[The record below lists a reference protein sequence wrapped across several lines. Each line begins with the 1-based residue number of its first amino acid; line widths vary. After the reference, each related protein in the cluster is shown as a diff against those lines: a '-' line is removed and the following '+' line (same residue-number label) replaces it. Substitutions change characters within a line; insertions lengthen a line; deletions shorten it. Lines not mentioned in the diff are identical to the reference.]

1 MGYTTGKP
9 LKTGNFYRKDLEIR
23 GNPLDLVHWVDPHGF
38 RFYSPLLQLLQSQ
51 VFLRKSAGNSVFL
64 IHRNNFYIPKTD
76 FHCTQRPIFGG
87 KNHGFRTSF
96 PHGRIDSWLPSG
108 DLACG
113 YHQWNLPIQFDDG
126 NHIEVLIS
134 RGHLPILYPI
144 LREKMPWWYC
154 LFCPDDI
161 PVYGHVDGLNPYSIN
176 HKYPLVKQWLM
187 VKQPLNPHV
196 PIISPDFLHC
206 SRASPSAIAPASC
219 SRHELHGLEYHPRK
233 VSEPE
238 IHGGWMQHLRI
249 QHVYL
254 WTIII

>member
-1 MGYTTGKP
+1 M
-9 LKTGNFYRKDLEIR
+9 E
-23 GNPLDLVHWVDPHGF
+23 V
-38 RFYSPLLQLLQSQ
+38 
-51 VFLRKSAGNSVFL
+51 
-64 IHRNNFYIPKTD
+64 
-76 FHCTQRPIFGG
+76 

-96 PHGRIDSWLPSG
+96 PHGRIDSWLPAG

-113 YHQWNLPIQFDDG
+113 YHQWNLPLQFDDG
-126 NHIEVLIS
+126 NHIELLIS
-134 RGHLPILYPI
+134 NAMMICFDSVPMI
-144 LREKMPWWYC
+144 
-154 LFCPDDI
+154 F

-187 VKQPLNPHV
+187 VKPPLNPHV

-249 QHVYL
+249 QHVYFFMGSYNIAECIYIYTYIYIYIVIHTYTYIYHL
-254 WTIII
+254 MFIVCCTSTGANDVLLPSHTGEGI